1 MIQLIVLI
9 VYLALSYWVA
19 RQASSTRAGA
29 IGTFLLCLLTT
40 PVLNYIFFYVFQAH
54 AAAAAVTEV
63 VEQPQTVTITPVK

>member
-40 PVLNYIFFYVFQAH
+40 PVLTYIFFYVFQAH
-54 AAAAAVTEV
+54 AAAVTEV